1 MKHLFGLISVMM
13 MTATVIVAKDKEPV
27 VMKINGT
34 PVSQAEFEYFYNK
47 NNQQELAEEKNF
59 DEYVDLFINYK
70 LKVCEA
76 VARGIDTTRSY
87 RDELAG
93 YRSQLAEP
101 YLRDTT
107 WQDSLVNEVLDRRK
121 IQVSASH
128 ILVTVDQNASAEQ
141 VKAAEEKILGYK
153 AQVEAGASFD
163 SLARAVSE
171 DPSARQNKGRL
182 GYFSAMQMVYSFEN
196 AAFNAPVGGL
206 AVCRSRFGYH
216 LIKVHDR
223 RPSLG
228 EVRVAHIMK
237 AFIGGKREPAKAA
250 IDSLYNVLK
259 GGADFARLA
268 QTNSDDQ
275 YTAPNGGEYPWL
287 GASAQFPPE
296 WLSEA
301 FALQNE
307 GDYTKPFSTDFGW
320 HILRLLGKR
329 DEMPVTDEMRAQM
342 KEMMGRDPERAAV
355 GKRLFIDR
363 LTKEY
368 GMNRNTK
375 TKASI
380 VKLMAD
386 TTMTKATFVSALGK
400 MKKPLL
406 VIGKEK
412 YTVADFAVFVDK
424 EVGNY
429 ARMNLDEQLE
439 AWSEKM
445 LLDYEDRHLEEKYA
459 DFRNLYKEYRDG
471 ILLFDVSS
479 KEVWDKA
486 AADTVGLTA
495 YFERNRSKYAWD
507 FPRFKGAF
515 VECHDND
522 TLVSVLKSIY
532 DSVGEDAVKASEII
546 KATVLTDSVL
556 TPNRKTPPFH
566 IVNGIFSRGDN
577 DAVDVIQLKCK
588 DKFQPRADMPVVMTF
603 GKILHGGPECVDDV
617 RGQVIADYQLELEK
631 LWVAQ
636 LRAKYEVEI
645 NHKVLDKIKQQ
656 Q

>member
-13 MTATVIVAKDKEPV
+13 MTATVSVAKDKEPV

-34 PVSQAEFEYFYNK
+34 PVSRAEFEYFYNK

-59 DEYVDLFINYK
+59 EEYVDLFINYK

-76 VARGIDTTRSY
+76 IARGIDTTRSY

-93 YRSQLAEP
+93 YRTQLAEP

-107 WQDSLVNEVLDRRK
+107 WQDSLVNEVLERRK
-121 IQVSASH
+121 IQLNASH
-128 ILVTVDQNASAEQ
+128 ILVMVDQNASAEQ
-141 VKAAEEKILGYK
+141 VKEAEEKILGYK
-153 AQVEAGASFD
+153 AQVEAGAPFD
-163 SLARAVSE
+163 SLAWAVSE
-171 DPSARQNKGRL
+171 DPSARQNKGHL
-182 GYFSAMQMVYSFEN
+182 GYFSATQMVYSFEN
-196 AAFNAPVGGL
+196 AAFNTPVDGL
-206 AVCRSRFGYH
+206 SVCRSRFGYH

-223 RPSLG
+223 KPSAG

-237 AFIGGKREPAKAA
+237 AFIGGKKEPAKAA
-250 IDSLYNVLK
+250 IDSLHGLLK

-287 GASAQFPPE
+287 GATAQFPPE
-296 WLSEA
+296 WLAVA
-301 FALQNE
+301 FALKNE
-307 GDYTKPFSTDFGW
+307 GDYSEPFATDFGW
-320 HILRLLGKR
+320 HIIRLLGKR
-329 DEMPVTDEMRAQM
+329 AEMPVSDDMRVQM
-342 KEMMGRDPERAAV
+342 KEMMSRDPERAAV
-355 GKRLFIDR
+355 GHKLFIDR
-363 LTKEY
+363 LTNEY
-368 GMNRNTK
+368 GMNLNAK
-375 TKASI
+375 SKASV

-386 TTMTKATFVSALGK
+386 TSMTKATFVSALKK
-400 MKKPLL
+400 MKKTLL

-412 YTVADFAVFVDK
+412 YPVADFGAFVDK

-429 ARMNLDEQLE
+429 ARMDLDGQLK

-445 LLDYEDRHLEEKYA
+445 LLAYEERHLEEKYP

-495 YFERNRSKYAWD
+495 YFEQHRSKYGWEY
-507 FPRFKGAF
+507 PRFKGAF
-515 VECHDND
+515 IECQDND
-522 TLVSVLKSIY
+522 TLVDVLKSIY
-532 DSVGEDAVKASEII
+532 ASVDNDAAKATEII

-556 TPNRKTPPFH
+556 TPNRKVPPFH
-566 IVNGIFSRGDN
+566 IVNGIFARGDN
-577 DAVDVIQLKCK
+577 DAVDVMQLKCK
-588 DKFQPRADMPVVMTF
+588 DKFQPRADMPVVMTY
-603 GKILHGGPECVDDV
+603 GKILPAGPECVDDV
-617 RGQVIADYQLELEK
+617 RGQVIADYQGELEK

-636 LRAKYEVEI
+636 LRAKYKVEI
-645 NHKVLDKIKQQ
+645 DRDVLDKIKKQQ
-656 Q
+656 

>member
-13 MTATVIVAKDKEPV
+13 MTATVSVAKDKEPV
-27 VMKINGT
+27 VMKVNGM
-34 PVSQAEFEYFYNK
+34 PVSRAEFEYFYNK

-59 DEYVDLFINYK
+59 EEYVDLFINYK

-76 VARGIDTTRSY
+76 IARGIDTTRSY

-93 YRSQLAEP
+93 YRAQLAEP

-107 WQDSLVNEVLDRRK
+107 WQDSLVNEILERRK
-121 IQVSASH
+121 IQLDASH
-128 ILVTVDQNASAEQ
+128 ILVMVDQNASAAQ

-163 SLARAVSE
+163 SLAWAVSE
-171 DPSARQNKGRL
+171 DPSARQNKGHL
-182 GYFSAMQMVYSFEN
+182 GYFSATQMVYSFEN
-196 AAFNAPVGGL
+196 AAFNTPVGGL
-206 AVCRSRFGYH
+206 SVCRSRFGYH

-228 EVRVAHIMK
+228 EVHVAHIMK
-237 AFIGGKREPAKAA
+237 AFVGGKQEAAKAA
-250 IDSLYNVLK
+250 IDSLYGLLK

-287 GASAQFPPE
+287 GATAQFPRE
-296 WLSEA
+296 WLSVA
-301 FALQNE
+301 FALQNK
-307 GDYTKPFSTDFGW
+307 GDYSRPFATDFGW
-320 HILRLLGKR
+320 HIIRLLDKR
-329 DEMPVTDEMRAQM
+329 VEIPVTAEMRAQM
-342 KEMMGRDPERAAV
+342 KERMMRDPERAAV
-355 GKRLFIDR
+355 GRKLFVDR
-363 LTKEY
+363 LKNEY
-368 GMNRNTK
+368 GVSVNAR
-375 TKASI
+375 TKAS
-380 VKLMAD
+380 VTKLMAD
-386 TTMTKATFVSALGK
+386 TSMTKGTFVAALKK
-400 MKKPLL
+400 MKKSLL
-406 VIGKEK
+406 VIDKEK
-412 YTVADFAVFVDK
+412 YTAADFAAFVDK

-429 ARMNLDEQLE
+429 EQMGLDTQLD

-445 LLDYEDRHLEEKYA
+445 LLAYEDRHLEAKYP

-486 AADTVGLTA
+486 AMDSVGLTA
-495 YFERNRSKYAWD
+495 YFEKNRSKYAWD
-507 FPRFKGAF
+507 LPRFKGAF

-522 TLVSVLKSIY
+522 TLVAALKSIY
-532 DSVGEDAVKASEII
+532 ASVDNDAAKASEII

-577 DAVDVIQLKCK
+577 EAVDVMQFKCK
-588 DKFQPRADMPVVMTF
+588 GKFHPRADMPVVMTF

-617 RGQVIADYQLELEK
+617 RGQVIADYQGELEK

-636 LRAKYEVEI
+636 LRTKYKVEI
-645 NHKVLDKIKQQ
+645 NREVLDKIKKQQ
-656 Q
+656 